1 MRYVGEMGLGIRPI
15 YTYRF
20 PKGIHHLVMQQ
31 SHLRVTPQH
40 IYGVLSMMVWS
51 LIVVISIKYLSVV
64 LRADNKGEGGI
75 IALVARLGPCRR
87 RAGVIHAALVAM
99 GVFGASLLYG
109 DGTITRAISILSAIE
124 AINHRLAYTEI
135 DLYLSEVKGP
145 VMGRLK
151 RADFLEEFRG
161 RVFLSQNHAFRE
173 LSQDNGPPPLPDDI
187 ARDMIQSP
195 Y

>member
-1 MRYVGEMGLGIRPI
+1 
-15 YTYRF
+15 
-20 PKGIHHLVMQQ
+20 
-31 SHLRVTPQH
+31 
-40 IYGVLSMMVWS
+40 MVWS

-109 DGTITRAISILSAIE
+109 DGTITRAISVLSAIE

-135 DLYLSEVKGP
+135 DLNLSEVKGP
-145 VMGRLK
+145 VMDASNEPTFSRNSAGVVPVAEPRVSRIVTGQRAPASARRYRSRYDPITLLEGEPRCLSKRSRHPDYRTFPISSVPTGRQ
-151 RADFLEEFRG
+151 R
-161 RVFLSQNHAFRE
+161 
-173 LSQDNGPPPLPDDI
+173 
-187 ARDMIQSP
+187 
-195 Y
+195 

>member
-1 MRYVGEMGLGIRPI
+1 VRYVGEMGLGIRPI

-20 PKGIHHLVMQQ
+20 PEGIHHLVMQQ

-109 DGTITRAISILSAIE
+109 DGTITRAISVLSAIE

-135 DLYLSEVKGP
+135 DLNLSEVKGP
-145 VMGRLK
+145 VMDASNEPTFSRNSAGVCSCRRTTRFANCHRTTGPRLCQTISL
-151 RADFLEEFRG
+151 A
-161 RVFLSQNHAFRE
+161 
-173 LSQDNGPPPLPDDI
+173 I
-187 ARDMIQSP
+187 
-195 Y
+195 